1 MATAATNEILNLI
14 RLASRP
20 SSPTTSIR
28 SKSERS
34 DPIPSA
40 PPLPTVTSPTVRP
53 RTTDYYIPL
62 KGVTNTAKTTNIANT
77 SSSGVNQSVTS
88 DILKEIRVTNLNI
101 QRLQIQQSEIQ
112 IDIDRS
118 KNLIQK
124 QKYTYCNCC
133 YIITVVLLFV
143 IIGLLTY
150 HIFIKKTD

>member
-28 SKSERS
+28 SKFERS

-40 PPLPTVTSPTVRP
+40 PPLPTVTSPAVRP
-53 RTTDYYIPL
+53 KTTDYYIPL
-62 KGVTNTAKTTNIANT
+62 KGATNTTKTTNIANT

>member
-40 PPLPTVTSPTVRP
+40 PPLPTVTSPAVRP
-53 RTTDYYIPL
+53 RTIDYHIPL
-62 KGVTNTAKTTNIANT
+62 KGAANTAKTTNIANT

-112 IDIDRS
+112 IDINRS
-118 KNLIQK
+118 RNLIQK
-124 QKYTYCNCC
+124 QKYKYCNCC
-133 YIITVVLLFV
+133 YIITVVLLLA

-150 HIFIKKTD
+150 HIFKKKTD